1 MTQTTAFILVASV
14 LLNACGGPRPDDQN
28 NAQKAA
34 AALTGDDT
42 LAAASN
48 PLCKM
53 FSRAEVAKYIG
64 EPVSAGRNAGGSAGC
79 QWVATDDS
87 GDVMV
92 MVVPSRYHERPSL
105 AKGFTEVTDVG
116 TRGFVVPELDGWG
129 AGAIQGND
137 AIRVSV
143 AGTAAT
149 EASALALL
157 KEALARHAA

>member
-1 MTQTTAFILVASV
+1 MIWTAWFILVAAF
-14 LLNACGGPRPDDQN
+14 LLNGCGESRSDDQS

-34 AALTGDDT
+34 ASLTGDET

-53 FSRAEVAKYIG
+53 FTRAEVAKYIG
-64 EPVSAGRNAGGSAGC
+64 EPVSAGRNAGMGAGC

-87 GDVMV
+87 GDVLV

-105 AKGFTEVTDVG
+105 AKGFSEVADLG

-143 AGTAAT
+143 AGGS
-149 EASALALL
+149 ASETSAVALL
-157 KEALARHAA
+157 KEALARRAR